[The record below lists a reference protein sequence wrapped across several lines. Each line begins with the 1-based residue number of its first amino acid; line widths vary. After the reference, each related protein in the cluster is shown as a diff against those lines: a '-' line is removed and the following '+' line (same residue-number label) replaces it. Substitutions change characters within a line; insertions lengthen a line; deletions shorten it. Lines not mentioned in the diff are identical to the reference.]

1 MGKRLIQQRRGKGTS
16 TFKSPSFRF
25 AGRAKYGP
33 DFDEP
38 ITGKVVDLIHSSG
51 HNAPLMQ
58 IELENGY
65 ELLLIA
71 PEGISV
77 GEEIQFGNDVEVKTG
92 NVLPVGE
99 IPEGTKIFNLERR
112 FQDGGKFVRSSGS
125 VARVVAQMGDT
136 VVIRLPSKKEIELN
150 PKCRATIGVVAGGG
164 RVEKPFMKAG
174 NKFKAM
180 RSKNNR
186 YPRVSGV
193 SMNAGNHPFGGTS
206 SHKKGRP
213 TIAPKNAPP
222 GKKAGKIRPSRTG
235 KKR

>member
-1 MGKRLIQQRRGKGTS
+1 MGRLIQQRRGKGSPTY
-16 TFKSPSFRF
+16 KSPSFKY
-25 AGRAKYGP
+25 AGRAKYAQ
-33 DFDEP
+33 DFNELVE
-38 ITGKVVDLIHSSG
+38 GEVVDLIHSRG

-77 GEEIQFGNDVEVKTG
+77 GEKVQFGSGADVDEG
-92 NVLPVGE
+92 NVLPLGE

-112 FQDGGKFVRSSGS
+112 HQDGGKFVRSTGS

-136 VVIRLPSKKEIELN
+136 VVVRLPSKKEIELN
-150 PKCRATIGVVAGGG
+150 PKCRATVGVVAGGG

-180 RSKNNR
+180 KSKNNK
-186 YPRVSGV
+186 YPNVSGV
-193 SMNAGNHPFGGTS
+193 SKNAVDHPYGGS
-206 SHKKGRP
+206 SSDKGKP

-222 GKKAGKIRPSRTG
+222 GRKVGKNRPKRTG